1 MYVVTYVQYYNLA
14 QKIES
19 FVSFTLSFLLSL
31 YMKIVIVK
39 PKQLNIASFIVLIC
53 LINETISILT
63 ERYIHAI

>member
-63 ERYIHAI
+63 ERYIRAI

>member
-19 FVSFTLSFLLSL
+19 FVSPTLSFLLSL

-39 PKQLNIASFIVLIC
+39 PKQSNIASFIVLIC

-63 ERYIHAI
+63 ERYIRAI